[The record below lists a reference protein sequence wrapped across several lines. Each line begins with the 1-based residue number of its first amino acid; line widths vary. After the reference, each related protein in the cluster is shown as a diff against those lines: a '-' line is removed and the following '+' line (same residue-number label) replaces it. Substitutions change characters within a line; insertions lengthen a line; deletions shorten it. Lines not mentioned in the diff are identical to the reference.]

1 LKAENGIIGKPD
13 LVGFTPK
20 PGLHLLLEPFIE
32 HVM

>member
-1 LKAENGIIGKPD
+1 LKADDRIIGESD

-20 PGLHLLLEPFIE
+20 PGLHHLLEPFIE